1 MQLQSILHPLYS
13 SNFGDIQKLAQL
25 IRCHTS
31 SPSYYIKHPFTNAN
45 CLLLSGQGNI
55 SSKLYKQNPLQH
67 LPLSSSSKWNLFKL
81 TSPTHMITKS
91 VSSTINMTNKLLG
104 NFLYSY
110 SRESVIIM
118 CVCLDLWLL
127 VQEYVTTTRQIAI
140 RASHIIAW
148 ARPSSS
154 PSAISIA
161 S

>member
-1 MQLQSILHPLYS
+1 MPHILSQLLHKASLYQCKLPPPVWTRKYKFQIIQTKS
-13 SNFGDIQKLAQL
+13 SATFTIVKFFEVEFIQT
-25 IRCHTS
+25 H
-31 SPSYYIKHPFTNAN
+31 
-45 CLLLSGQGNI
+45 I
-55 SSKLYKQNPLQH
+55 SH
-67 LPLSSSSKWNLFKL
+67 
-81 TSPTHMITKS
+81 THMITKS
-91 VSSTINMTNKLLG
+91 VSSTINLTNKLLG